1 MYDILILKN
10 SNVHNISFLSA
21 VLCMKTGQIYLLRN
35 YKPNK
40 RLGPVWGNS
49 NFESMT
55 HKQLC
60 IDITIFTPRAVL
72 LKEKKQQLHLK
83 VFELAHVALYHV
95 VLDME

>member
-1 MYDILILKN
+1 
-10 SNVHNISFLSA
+10 
-21 VLCMKTGQIYLLRN
+21 MKTGQIYLLRN

-60 IDITIFTPRAVL
+60 IDITIFTPRAFL
-72 LKEKKQQLHLK
+72 LKEKKKQNYISKSLSWLM
-83 VFELAHVALYHV
+83 LLYI
-95 VLDME
+95 M